1 MLKFA
6 KNLEPRKA
14 WSAMFF
20 SIFYHHGIQQNQQ
33 QHCRSVFWKEFIFFC
48 GYIIT
53 GVPWW
58 LGGYSTGFWIRGWG
72 FDSSSLS
79 SPYGLYLILIEIH
92 EKNCHQFTH
101 FWKAFGN
108 KSSNQKLPFWQVKM
122 KKMWVLQYANNI
134 DKIVGY
140 TAILTTKSGWTSLLS
155 LLSIVFSCCGLKV
168 CINWSQWRLQLDH
181 TWIKKRKKNLQRINF
196 SKQNL
201 KVWAEGFLFSITF
214 LKICLAEFF
223 LFGLFFHCF
232 ACY

>member
-1 MLKFA
+1 MESSKISSSTADLY
-6 KNLEPRKA
+6 
-14 WSAMFF
+14 S
-20 SIFYHHGIQQNQQ
+20 G
-33 QHCRSVFWKEFIFFC
+33 RSLSLYL

-79 SPYGLYLILIEIH
+79 TPYGLYLILIEIH

-181 TWIKKRKKNLQRINF
+181 TWIKKRKKKLQRINF

>member
-1 MLKFA
+1 MESSKISSSTADLY
-6 KNLEPRKA
+6 
-14 WSAMFF
+14 S
-20 SIFYHHGIQQNQQ
+20 G
-33 QHCRSVFWKEFIFFC
+33 RSLSLYL

-79 SPYGLYLILIEIH
+79 TPYGLYLILIEIH

-155 LLSIVFSCCGLKV
+155 LLSIVFACYGLKV
-168 CINWSQWRLQLDH
+168 CINWSQWRIQFRSYLNQ
-181 TWIKKRKKNLQRINF
+181 
-196 SKQNL
+196 KQ
-201 KVWAEGFLFSITF
+201 K
-214 LKICLAEFF
+214 KICRESISLSKILRFELKDFHF
-223 LFGLFFHCF
+223 LSL
-232 ACY
+232 Y

>member
-1 MLKFA
+1 MGVRFLK
-6 KNLEPRKA
+6 LEHPIWTVA
-14 WSAMFF
+14 VINWNS
-20 SIFYHHGIQQNQQ
+20 
-33 QHCRSVFWKEFIFFC
+33 W
-48 GYIIT
+48 
-53 GVPWW
+53 
-58 LGGYSTGFWIRGWG
+58 
-72 FDSSSLS
+72 
-79 SPYGLYLILIEIH
+79 
-92 EKNCHQFTH
+92 KNCHQFPH
-101 FWKAFGN
+101 FWKALGN
-108 KSSNQKLPFWQVKM
+108 KSSNKKLPFWQVKM

-155 LLSIVFSCCGLKV
+155 LLSIVFACCGLKV
-168 CINWSQWRLQLDH
+168 CINWSQWRIQFRSYLNQ
-181 TWIKKRKKNLQRINF
+181 KKKKNLQRINF